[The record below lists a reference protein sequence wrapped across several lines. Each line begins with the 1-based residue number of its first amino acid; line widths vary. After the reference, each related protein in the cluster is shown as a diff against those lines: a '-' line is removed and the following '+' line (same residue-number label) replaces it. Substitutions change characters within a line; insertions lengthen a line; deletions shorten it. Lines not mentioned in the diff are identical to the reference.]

1 MSELTKL
8 YGTWRSPFTPAVM
21 AGGLRFDDV
30 QWDTDGQTLVWLER
44 RGAASVLVA
53 QTDSDSPRDLTA
65 ETDKIGAR
73 VGYGGGDFTVH
84 QGIVYAAGA
93 GGRLYRLPLDKPAL
107 TPITP
112 AFGSASAPTVSPDG
126 EWIVFVHSY
135 EDTDGLAVV
144 DAHGAHFP
152 RKLAYGSDFV
162 MQPVWNPAGTQI
174 AYIAWDHPNMPW
186 DNTALWLAEIERD
199 SAGFP
204 IIASKTILISGM
216 SLFQPTFSPDGRY
229 LAYVG
234 ELKGWWQVFLY
245 DLSTRRHTAL
255 TNTSAEHG
263 QPGWVQ
269 GMRMLAWSPDS
280 DAVFVIRSAAGFN
293 TLIRCDLAPGTETQ
307 IAAVDAYTAL
317 SQIAVGT
324 ERLAFIASSQTAPPR
339 IISIALVSDRDSL
352 STAARTQSGTLV
364 IRPPAAPIIHRRSRA
379 ELIPAERHAIAQS
392 IAWTD
397 DSGETIY
404 GMYYPP
410 APADPNAPPP
420 PGLPPL
426 VILVHGGPTGHVTA
440 AYNPQ
445 AQFFATR
452 GYAVLAVNHR
462 GSTGYGKAYRDK
474 LRGMWG
480 VYDVED
486 CVSGAAYLASLG
498 IIDPDKLVIMGGSAG
513 GYTVLQSL
521 VTRPGVYK
529 AGICL
534 YGVSDLFALDEET
547 HKFESRYND
556 SLLGALPE
564 AASVWRERSPIFHAD
579 RIHDPLLIFQG
590 DEDRVVPPNQSEKI
604 AAALKKRGVPHEY
617 HLFAGEGHGFRK
629 PETIQT
635 MYAAIEAFL
644 RQYVVYS

>member
-1 MSELTKL
+1 MTTL
-8 YGTWRSPFTPAVM
+8 YGTWRSPFTPALM
-21 AGGLRFDDV
+21 AGGLRFDEL
-30 QWDTDGQTLVWLER
+30 QWDSDGQTLVWLER

-53 QTDSDSPRDLTA
+53 QTGVDAPRDLTA
-65 ETDKIGAR
+65 ETEKIGAR

-84 QGIVYAAGA
+84 RGIVYAAGA

-112 AFGSASAPTVSPDG
+112 AFGAAAAPTVSPDG
-126 EWIVFVHSY
+126 EWIVYVHSC
-135 EDTDGLAVV
+135 EETDGLAVV
-144 DAHGAHFP
+144 DAQGAHFP
-152 RKLAYGSDFV
+152 RKLAFGSDFV
-162 MQPVWNPAGTQI
+162 MQPAWNPSGTQL

-186 DNTALWLAEIERD
+186 DSTALWLAEIERD
-199 SAGFP
+199 ASGFP
-204 IIASKTILISGM
+204 VIASKTTLISGM

-234 ELKGWWQVFLY
+234 ELKGWWQVFVY
-245 DLSTRRHTAL
+245 DLSTGRHSAL
-255 TNTSAEHG
+255 TATPAEHG
-263 QPGWVQ
+263 LPGWMQ
-269 GMRMLAWSPDS
+269 GMRTLAWTPES

-293 TLIRCDLAPGTETQ
+293 TLIRCDLAAKTETQ

-317 SQIAVGT
+317 SQLAVGT
-324 ERLAFIASSQTAPPR
+324 ERIALIASSQTVPPR
-339 IISIALVSDRDSL
+339 IISIDIDPARR
-352 STAARTQSGTLV
+352 AAPTRTESGTFI
-364 IRPPAAPIIHRRSRA
+364 IRPLAQPTIHRRARA
-379 ELIPAERHAIAQS
+379 ELIAPEHHAIAQS
-392 IAWTD
+392 IAWRD
-397 DSGETIY
+397 GSGETIY

-410 APADPNAPPP
+410 APPDPTAPLP

-426 VILVHGGPTGHVTA
+426 VILVHGGPTSQVSA

-462 GSTGYGKAYRDK
+462 GSTGYGRAYRDK

-498 IIDPDKLVIMGGSAG
+498 LIDSDKLVIMGGSAG

-534 YGVSDLFALDEET
+534 YGVSNLFALDEET
-547 HKFESRYND
+547 HKFESRYHD

-564 AASVWRERSPIFHAD
+564 AAAIWRERSPIFHAD
-579 RIHDPLLIFQG
+579 KIRDPLLIFQG
-590 DEDRVVPPNQSEKI
+590 DEDRVVPPNQSEQI
-604 AAALKKRGVPHEY
+604 AAAVKKRGVPCEY
-617 HLFAGEGHGFRK
+617 RLFSGEGHGFRK
-629 PETIQT
+629 PETIQM
-635 MYAAIEAFL
+635 MYATIEAFL
-644 RQYVVYS
+644 RQHVLYR